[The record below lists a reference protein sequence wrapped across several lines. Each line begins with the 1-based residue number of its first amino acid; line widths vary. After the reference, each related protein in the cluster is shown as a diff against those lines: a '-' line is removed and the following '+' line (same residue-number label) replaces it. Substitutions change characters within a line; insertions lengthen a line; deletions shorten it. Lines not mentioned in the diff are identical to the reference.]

1 MGTLIGIWIAAFLT
15 LAILSFLYRDNPFYK
30 LAEHVYVGISAG
42 YWIIYVWCF
51 DVWPQLVV
59 PFRERTGVEKW
70 ILVVP
75 ASLGL
80 MMLSRWFPKLAWVS
94 RWPIAFTVGIG
105 AGLGMT
111 GDVQGYIIPQ
121 VQATLLPLGNLNYV
135 LLVVGTAA
143 TIVYFYFSRPHRG
156 ALGALSRLG
165 IVFIMVAFGASFG
178 YTVMARISLLIG
190 RFHFLLADWLHIVR

>member
-59 PFRERTGVEKW
+59 HFRERTGVEKW

-75 ASLGL
+75 AILGL

-190 RFHFLLADWLHIVR
+190 RFHFLLAD